1 MGGEIAPSA
10 RGPLKDFLI
19 SFLIELIYQI
29 TKGIFFMK
37 NTILSAKGLCKS
49 FAHNGG
55 QIHILSHVDFEL
67 YEGDFT
73 VIMGASGSGKS
84 TMLYALSGMDRA
96 TAGQVVYNGADLVTM
111 QEKGL
116 AKLRHT
122 DFGFIFQQMHLVS
135 NLSLFE
141 NIAVPGYLN
150 KDKSAAE
157 VKERTEKLLEQMS
170 ISHIKTHLPSQVSG
184 GEQQRCA
191 IARAVIN
198 SPKLLFADEP
208 TGALNRKNTTEV
220 LNLLTEL
227 NRSGQ
232 SILMVTHDIRAAL
245 RASRLLYIED
255 GKIIGELPLPPY
267 DPEEEKSRETQVN
280 AWLTSMEW

>member
-1 MGGEIAPSA
+1 MN
-10 RGPLKDFLI
+10 
-19 SFLIELIYQI
+19 
-29 TKGIFFMK
+29 

-55 QIHILSHVDFEL
+55 QIHILSHVDMEL

-84 TMLYALSGMDRA
+84 TLLYALSGMDRA
-96 TAGQVVYNGADLVTM
+96 TAGQVIYGGNDLVKM
-111 QEKGL
+111 NEKGL
-116 AKLRHT
+116 ASLRHT

-150 KDKSAAE
+150 KGKSAAQ
-157 VKERTEKLLEQMS
+157 VKERTEKLLEQMG
-170 ISHIKTHLPSQVSG
+170 ISHIKSHLPSQVSG

-198 SPKLLFADEP
+198 EPKLLFADEP

-232 SILMVTHDIRAAL
+232 SILMVTHDMRAAL
-245 RASRLLYIED
+245 RASRILYIAD
-255 GKIIGELPLPPY
+255 GKIIGDMTLPPY
-267 DPEEEKSRETQVN
+267 SAEGEKSRETQVS
-280 AWLTSMEW
+280 AWLNSMEW